1 MAVSTAQ
8 INVKLPS
15 DLKHEGDAALAEVG
29 ITASEIVR
37 ALWEALARRGAA
49 REKVPGA
56 IQEAVTVDELDPE
69 RQARLDAAARGGSIV
84 ARAMSELGIRV
95 QNIAPLTDEELDDL
109 RYEHLAQK
117 GLQ

>member
-37 ALWEALARRGAA
+37 ALWEALARRGSDD
-49 REKVPGA
+49 VPKTQTAESPSG
-56 IQEAVTVDELDPE
+56 
-69 RQARLDAAARGGSIV
+69 RL
-84 ARAMSELGIRV
+84 L
-95 QNIAPLTDEELDDL
+95 
-109 RYEHLAQK
+109 K
-117 GLQ
+117 